1 MTEEKN
7 FETYLYISSN
17 KFIVFLFETKNLSDL
32 YKNELIYNNNNNNID
47 FEELN
52 KFLNDNIFKIEKLIG
67 RFVKDIFLIIEAD
80 NELEVSIG
88 IKKKNDNNIT
98 NYKNLN
104 QALIESKDLFR
115 ENYQEQ
121 NIIHMLIN
129 NYIINDKNHNEF
141 LENMNSEYIYL
152 DTKFITLS
160 NNFMHKF
167 DKILEKYQIEIRNFI
182 SSRYIKQ
189 MFNEENME
197 LSNMAHKIRN
207 GFNLNEILIVPKIDE
222 NKGFFEKFFQLFS

>member
-7 FETYLYISSN
+7 FETYLYISN
-17 KFIVFLFETKNLSDL
+17 YKFVIFLFETKNLSDL
-32 YKNELIYNNNNNNID
+32 YKNELLYDNNNNID
-47 FEELN
+47 FIELN

-67 RFVKDIFLIIEAD
+67 KFVKNIFLIIED
-80 NELEVSIG
+80 DSELEISIG

-129 NYIINDKNHNEF
+129 NYIINNENHNEF
-141 LENMNSEYIYL
+141 EENMNSEHIYL

-160 NNFMHKF
+160 NNFTQKF
-167 DKILEKYQIEIRNFI
+167 DKILEKYQIEISNFI
-182 SSRYIKQ
+182 SSKYMKH
-189 MFNEENME
+189 MFKEDNME
-197 LSNMAHKIRN
+197 LSNMAYKIRN
-207 GFNLNEILIVPKIDE
+207 GFNLNEILIVPKIE
-222 NKGFFEKFFQLFS
+222 GNKGFFEKFFQLFS